1 MGGEPFIQWPA
12 GQSAGAAGGEPQ
24 FFSPPAS
31 PGHNNDQDKTSDSS
45 SDIADDYFTNKEYLK
60 ALNFLASNDDEFG
73 GGSSVKEGG
82 GMLNKRC
89 EWGFLSDVAQVVT
102 IHDDINY
109 AFWYILKELGLFSGM
124 YDSFDT
130 FVKRLNNLADVFVLE
145 VVLRDLFWSILVQ
158 LWVAEHF
165 VTKRTDFSFEFA
177 ETVKTTLRHRLT
189 YCKQH
194 PIDKSNI
201 DGYHRQK
208 IF

>member
-1 MGGEPFIQWPA
+1 MGERPPQQQQHNEEEEEEDTDQELSEGSPFMGGEPFIQWPA

-73 GGSSVKEGG
+73 GDSSVKEGG
-82 GMLNKRC
+82 GVLNKRC

-109 AFWYILKELGLFSGM
+109 AFL
-124 YDSFDT
+124 
-130 FVKRLNNLADVFVLE
+130 VHLE
-145 VVLRDLFWSILVQ
+145 GAWSIL
-158 LWVAEHF
+158 
-165 VTKRTDFSFEFA
+165 
-177 ETVKTTLRHRLT
+177 RHV
-189 YCKQH
+189 
-194 PIDKSNI
+194 
-201 DGYHRQK
+201 
-208 IF
+208 